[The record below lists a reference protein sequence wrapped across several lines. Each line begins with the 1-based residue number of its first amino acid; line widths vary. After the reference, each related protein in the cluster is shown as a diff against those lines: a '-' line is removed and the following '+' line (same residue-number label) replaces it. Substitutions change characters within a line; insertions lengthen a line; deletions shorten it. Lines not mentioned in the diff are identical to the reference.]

1 MKAAIMLLLFVT
13 VSFSQTTSYSVLD
26 QYFGDLLYPGKDQ
39 NLVSDRVNYPGLE
52 RDSTTS
58 VDLGFF
64 NQTFSPPSWNDLY
77 AWGETKIA
85 SVEAGMWLGNLD
97 DRYSQ
102 YAVIGSS
109 SSYRYLSGGCAFW
122 LFPIKETAFKGISL
136 TMNGLSSGS
145 LSSSNLVEGYYSH
158 METSRDSSN
167 GFSAAATSMFRL
179 CRDLN
184 FRLSAS
190 GAYDKYSYRYREVNV
205 NSEPAYV
212 YGIESAT
219 TDSNSEN
226 LGVTAGLV
234 DSKDRQINVGCS
246 LSTLN
251 LIRSGYFAADDQYD
265 FSQGSGDLLTFVN
278 MSMGK
283 QFTYMRHHLYVG
295 LYGAVVMDLP
305 FTTNSQASFSDFSRK
320 LRSGNRAAYGQV
332 RSPVVLECNLFN
344 STVYAL
350 ARIAPEIDGTY
361 YNITGISTSKSV
373 NFSVGEVSLGLRGK
387 IGDRIEFALMP
398 TLHSDIFCAGLEIKY
413 LLGRGTTLSKK

>member
-85 SVEAGMWLGNLD
+85 SMEAGMWLGNLD
-97 DRYSQ
+97 DGYSQ
-102 YAVIGSS
+102 NTGIGSS
-109 SSYRYLSGGCAFW
+109 SSGRYLSGGCAFW

-136 TMNGLSSGS
+136 TMSGLSSS
-145 LSSSNLVEGYYSH
+145 SSSSNTLVEGYYSNL
-158 METSRDSSN
+158 ETTRDSGN
-167 GFSAAATSMFRL
+167 GVNATATSMFRL
-179 CRDLN
+179 RRDLN

-190 GAYDKYSYRYREVNV
+190 GAYNKYSYRGAIVSSSYG
-205 NSEPAYV
+205 YV
-212 YGIESAT
+212 YGGEYET

-226 LGVTAGLV
+226 LGVSAGLV

-246 LSTLN
+246 LSTHN
-251 LIRSGYFAADDQYD
+251 FSRSGHIEDEQYD
-265 FSQGSGDLLTFVN
+265 SFSGSGDLLTFVN

-295 LYGAVVMDLP
+295 LNGAVGMDLP
-305 FTTNSQASFSDFSRK
+305 FTTNSQVSFSDFSRK
-320 LRSGNRAAYGQV
+320 LHASNRAAYGQV

-361 YNITGISTSKSV
+361 YDITGISTSKAV

-398 TLHSDIFCAGLEIKY
+398 TLNSDIFCAGLEIKY
-413 LLGRGTTLSKK
+413 LLGKGTTLPKK